1 MRLFLCQDLCQACPK
16 RPTPFAPG
24 GAKRCRT
31 FTARLEGRD
40 GSREKPQFGKGLKKV
55 NRPAG
60 RQSQGIRVTP
70 PPAPFAGAAE
80 HDRSGPARQGSA
92 ALENAPA
99 SR

>member
-1 MRLFLCQDLCQACPK
+1 
-16 RPTPFAPG
+16 
-24 GAKRCRT
+24 
-31 FTARLEGRD
+31 
-40 GSREKPQFGKGLKKV
+40 
-55 NRPAG
+55 
-60 RQSQGIRVTP
+60 VTP